1 MGFPRHIA
9 KGVLIMDSIKKY
21 KTGAIILSVLTIAL
35 GVVMIIWPDI
45 SALTACYLT
54 GAICIAM
61 GIYELV
67 RYFELGLAGVLF
79 RFDLGI
85 GIFSILAGVIL
96 ICHPMGAM
104 TVLPIIL
111 GVYIIISGIFSIQT
125 STELRVF
132 GYSSWWTSL
141 VLGII
146 GVLLGVFMI
155 FDPFTGAA
163 ALMIYIGISLLVT
176 GIQSIYTIICLSK
189 AFKCDGH
196 QKIIDAVW
204 HECD

>member
-1 MGFPRHIA
+1 
-9 KGVLIMDSIKKY
+9 MDSIKKY

>member
-1 MGFPRHIA
+1 
-9 KGVLIMDSIKKY
+9 MDSIKKY

-96 ICHPMGAM
+96 ICHPMCAM

-125 STELRVF
+125 STELRIF

>member
-1 MGFPRHIA
+1 
-9 KGVLIMDSIKKY
+9 MDSIKKY

-125 STELRVF
+125 STELRIF

>member
-1 MGFPRHIA
+1 
-9 KGVLIMDSIKKY
+9 MDSIKKY

-61 GIYELV
+61 GIYELI

-125 STELRVF
+125 STELRIF